1 MRIRAVMLAL
11 LLSGCTAAEDNAS
24 LNAAANVSGNA
35 ESNAADPAQNQATAD
50 GAADEA
56 APPPG
61 SPPARQPPAGAP
73 GEQPSGVVSLGA
85 APARVA
91 PGATMTLTLRNG
103 SRGQVGYNLCTSAIE
118 NAAGRAVRTDRVCT
132 MELRT
137 LGPGRSADYAYELPA
152 SIERGNYRFS
162 TSVERMDAGARS
174 VVRSNS
180 FEVR

>member
-1 MRIRAVMLAL
+1 MRFRALMLAL
-11 LLSGCTAAEDNAS
+11 LLSGCTADDDNAA
-24 LNAAANVSGNA
+24 LNAAANVSGSG
-35 ESNAADPAQNQATAD
+35 ELNAADPPRNDAGAD

-61 SPPARQPPAGAP
+61 SPPAQQPPAGAP
-73 GEQPSGVVSLGA
+73 GEQPSGAVTLSA

-91 PGATMTLTLRNG
+91 PGATMTLTLSNG

-118 NAAGRAVRTDRVCT
+118 TAAGRAVRTDRMCT

-137 LGPGRSADYAYELPA
+137 LGPGRSTVYAYELPA
-152 SIERGNYRFS
+152 SIGPGSYRFS
-162 TSVERMDAGARS
+162 TSVERMDPGTRG

>member
-1 MRIRAVMLAL
+1 MRFRALMLAL
-11 LLSGCTAAEDNAS
+11 LLSGCTAADDNAA
-24 LNAAANVSGNA
+24 LNDAANVSGNA
-35 ESNAADPAQNQATAD
+35 ESNAADPPQNQAGAD

-61 SPPARQPPAGAP
+61 SPSAQPPPGAP
-73 GEQPSGVVSLGA
+73 GEQPSGAVSLSA

-91 PGATMTLTLRNG
+91 PGAMMTLTLRNG
-103 SRGQVGYNLCTSAIE
+103 SRGQIGYNLCTSAIE
-118 NAAGRAVRTDRVCT
+118 TAAGRTVRTDRMCT

-137 LGPGRSADYAYELPA
+137 LGPDRSADYAYELPA
-152 SIERGNYRFS
+152 RIERGSYRFS
-162 TSVERMDAGARS
+162 TGVERMDAGARS